1 MKIKSGFFG
10 GLFGSLKALP
20 FMRSNGLVIWFLPA
34 IALSLLMSFGVFTII
49 DLTVEFVSSLYSGYF
64 GDSSFNV
71 CENGVL
77 SSWECIVAVIKYAG
91 EYVVSSVVWLGLFW
105 LKIKLMKY
113 LVLAFLGPVMAMLSE
128 LTEQKVTGVT
138 RPFKWSKFLLEVF
151 RGVRTAV
158 LYLFIELSLG
168 LLLLLIALV
177 TGIMFPIFLPIIAPL
192 ELVLAFLMGAFF
204 YGAAAMDYVW
214 ERQGVG
220 AVGSFR
226 KAVKN
231 KRLVVGLGFVFAIM
245 MSVPFVNFTLA
256 PVFAPA
262 ITAVGA
268 VLVLKHKSSNSNIKS
283 QP

>member
-10 GLFGSLKALP
+10 GLFGAFNALP
-20 FMRSNGLVIWFLPA
+20 FMKTNGLMIWLVPA
-34 IALSLLMSFGVFTII
+34 IALSLAMSYGLFAVI
-49 DLTVEFVSSLYSGYF
+49 DLSVELAGAHYKGYF
-64 GDSSFNV
+64 GNSSFDV
-71 CENGVL
+71 CNGGIL
-77 SSWECIVAVIKYAG
+77 NSWECALEVIKSAG
-91 EYVVSSVVWLGLFW
+91 EYAVSAVVWLGLFW

-113 LVLAFLGPVMAMLSE
+113 LVLSFLGPVMAMLSE
-128 LTEQKVTGVT
+128 LTEQKVTGVI
-138 RPFKWSKFLLEVF
+138 RPFKWTKFLLEVF
-151 RGVRTAV
+151 RGIRTAV

-214 ERQGVG
+214 EREGVG
-220 AVGSFR
+220 ALDSFR

-231 KRLVVGLGFVFAIM
+231 KRLVVGLGFVFAIVM
-245 MSVPFVNFTLA
+245 AVPIVNFTLA

-268 VLVLKHKSSNSNIKS
+268 VLVLKHKS
-283 QP
+283 